1 MQETEKYNSRFWD
14 YDILPPAFWS
24 KTFSVFRLTELTQC
38 DLLWNGLMSLGGL
51 VTSNGSQI
59 YKHSIKQAVVGLI
72 PLKFEIAF
80 EMLLEE
86 RKPGSDK
93 KRTIR
98 NDIFQVIYAMRMICQ
113 VGEKQCSNELILTPW
128 KVDLVVQP
136 QSPLEFPGPLTP
148 PPPGISISLRGGGLD
163 IFWNHAMVKKLCATW
178 AFLISIFFLL

>member
-1 MQETEKYNSRFWD
+1 
-14 YDILPPAFWS
+14 
-24 KTFSVFRLTELTQC
+24 
-38 DLLWNGLMSLGGL
+38 MSLGGL

-93 KRTIR
+93 KKTIR
-98 NDIFQVIYAMRMICQ
+98 NDILQVIYAMRMICQ

-128 KVDLVVQP
+128 KV
-136 QSPLEFPGPLTP
+136 
-148 PPPGISISLRGGGLD
+148 I
-163 IFWNHAMVKKLCATW
+163 
-178 AFLISIFFLL
+178 